1 MTVTY
6 IEIDSDKRDTT
17 SYTNPYTFDISTNT
31 SSSTTETGQLI
42 GGTPTTRIN
51 TRQYEVRLL
60 ELTIPLANRSFLN
73 QPYIYV
79 KFENSRSVDNSHF
92 YSNNLSSAGKY
103 FRVPLD
109 TRTLQTNSIYTT
121 FKSNMTQILNLSLQE
136 NLTFDIRL
144 PDNSQVTEIAND
156 TTSYDIETK
165 AAAIN
170 TSWFNMTNHGDVLNF
185 PVGSTLIF
193 NAGTN
198 PPTGTYTVFFS
209 DPTNGTNALIGVYP
223 KLDKAIAANVTVQNT
238 SHLNIDRVTALFE
251 LKQIVKY

>member
-17 SYTNPYTFDISTNT
+17 SYTNPYTFDISTNV
-31 SSSTTETGQLI
+31 SSSTAETGQLI

-60 ELTIPLANRSFLN
+60 ELTIPLSNLSFLN
-73 QPYIYV
+73 QPYLYV

-109 TRTLQTNSIYTT
+109 NKSLQTNSVYAT

-136 NLTFDIRL
+136 NLTIDVRL
-144 PDNSQVTEIAND
+144 PDNSQVTPITAIATSYAVNNVIINSAFVTL
-156 TTSYDIETK
+156 TTSTDTAFLI
-165 AAAIN
+165 
-170 TSWFNMTNHGDVLNF
+170 GDTVDF
-185 PVGSTLIF
+185 PVG
-193 NAGTN
+193 G
-198 PPTGTYTVFFS
+198 PTGTYVI
-209 DPTNGTNALIGVYP
+209 TNINTTSGVMGIFP
-223 KLDKAIAANVTVQNT
+223 KLNVAITGGAGTIRNR
-238 SHLNIDRVTALFE
+238 SHLIDRVTALFE